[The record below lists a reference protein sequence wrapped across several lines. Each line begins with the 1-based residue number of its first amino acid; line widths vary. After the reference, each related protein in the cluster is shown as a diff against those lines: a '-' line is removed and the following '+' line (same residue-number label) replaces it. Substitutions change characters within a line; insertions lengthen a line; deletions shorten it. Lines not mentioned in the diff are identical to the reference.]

1 VKFLCNFLT
10 LAVAFFYNNRY
21 HFIHNNNIRYIEF
34 IIMNELLLTPFEVS
48 QTLARSAR
56 EKRLSLNLSQQ
67 SLSKAS
73 GVSYSV
79 IKKFELT
86 GKISLESLLK
96 LAAALGNLSD
106 FTEIFTQTTFSARN
120 TFDELMK
127 SGSSTRKRGRK

>member
-1 VKFLCNFLT
+1 
-10 LAVAFFYNNRY
+10 
-21 HFIHNNNIRYIEF
+21 
-34 IIMNELLLTPFEVS
+34 MNELLLTPFEVS

-67 SLSKAS
+67 SLSRAS

-106 FTEIFTQTTFSARN
+106 FTEIFTQATFSEKS

-127 SGSSTRKRGRK
+127 LGSPTRKRGRK

>member
-1 VKFLCNFLT
+1 
-10 LAVAFFYNNRY
+10 
-21 HFIHNNNIRYIEF
+21 
-34 IIMNELLLTPFEVS
+34 MNELLLTPFEVS

-67 SLSKAS
+67 SLSKTS

-96 LAAALGNLSD
+96 LAAALENLGD
-106 FTEIFTQTTFSARN
+106 FTKIFTKNTFSEKT

-127 SGSSTRKRGRK
+127 SGSTTRKRGRK

>member
-1 VKFLCNFLT
+1 
-10 LAVAFFYNNRY
+10 
-21 HFIHNNNIRYIEF
+21 
-34 IIMNELLLTPFEVS
+34 MNELFLTPFEIS
-48 QTLARSAR
+48 QLLAKSAR

-96 LAAALGNLSD
+96 LASALGSLND
-106 FTEIFTQTTFSARN
+106 FTQIFRQNDVLEQSTLDEIIKLEAQ
-120 TFDELMK
+120 
-127 SGSSTRKRGRK
+127 TRKRGRK

>member
-1 VKFLCNFLT
+1 
-10 LAVAFFYNNRY
+10 
-21 HFIHNNNIRYIEF
+21 
-34 IIMNELLLTPFEVS
+34 MNELLLTPFEVS

-96 LAAALGNLSD
+96 LAAALGNLKD
-106 FTEIFTQTTFSARN
+106 FIEIFTKNSFSE
-120 TFDELMK
+120 TYSFDELMK
-127 SGSSTRKRGRK
+127 MGTQTRKRGRK

>member
-1 VKFLCNFLT
+1 
-10 LAVAFFYNNRY
+10 
-21 HFIHNNNIRYIEF
+21 
-34 IIMNELLLTPFEVS
+34 MNELFLTPFEIS
-48 QTLARSAR
+48 QLLAKSAR

-96 LAAALGNLSD
+96 LASALGSLND
-106 FTEIFTQTTFSARN
+106 FTKIFRQNDVLEQSTLDEIIKLEAQN
-120 TFDELMK
+120 
-127 SGSSTRKRGRK
+127 RKRGRK

>member
-1 VKFLCNFLT
+1 
-10 LAVAFFYNNRY
+10 
-21 HFIHNNNIRYIEF
+21 
-34 IIMNELLLTPFEVS
+34 MNELFLTPFEIS
-48 QTLARSAR
+48 QLLAKSAR

-96 LAAALGNLSD
+96 IASVLGGLSD
-106 FTEIFTQTTFSARN
+106 FTKIFRKNDVLEQNTLDEIIKIEAQN
-120 TFDELMK
+120 
-127 SGSSTRKRGRK
+127 RKRGRK

>member
-1 VKFLCNFLT
+1 
-10 LAVAFFYNNRY
+10 
-21 HFIHNNNIRYIEF
+21 
-34 IIMNELLLTPFEVS
+34 MNELLLTPFEVS

-106 FTEIFTQTTFSARN
+106 FTEIFTPTKFSERT

-127 SGSSTRKRGRK
+127 LGAQTRKRGRK

>member
-1 VKFLCNFLT
+1 
-10 LAVAFFYNNRY
+10 
-21 HFIHNNNIRYIEF
+21 
-34 IIMNELLLTPFEVS
+34 MNELFLTPFEAS
-48 QTLARSAR
+48 QLLAKSAR
-56 EKRLSLNLSQQ
+56 KKRLSLNLSQQ
-67 SLSKAS
+67 SLSKVS

-106 FTEIFTQTTFSARN
+106 FTGIFTQNSLYEKT

-127 SGSSTRKRGRK
+127 SGSATRKRGRK

>member
-1 VKFLCNFLT
+1 
-10 LAVAFFYNNRY
+10 
-21 HFIHNNNIRYIEF
+21 
-34 IIMNELLLTPFEVS
+34 MNELLLTPFEVS
-48 QTLARSAR
+48 QILARSAR

-67 SLSKAS
+67 SLSRAS

-96 LAAALGNLSD
+96 LAATLGNLSD
-106 FTEIFTQTTFSARN
+106 FTEIFTQTTFSERT

-127 SGSSTRKRGRK
+127 LGSPTRKRGRK

>member
-1 VKFLCNFLT
+1 
-10 LAVAFFYNNRY
+10 
-21 HFIHNNNIRYIEF
+21 
-34 IIMNELLLTPFEVS
+34 MNELFLTPFEVS
-48 QTLARSAR
+48 QILALSAR

-96 LAAALGNLSD
+96 LAAALGNLKD
-106 FTEIFTQTTFSARN
+106 FTEIFKQNSVSEKY

-127 SGSSTRKRGRK
+127 LGTQTRKRGRK